1 MPEKEERRVY
11 AVGKEME
18 AAGRTR
24 GGDALTL
31 GRRAG
36 EQVRTGE
43 GPVRNRECLTAQ
55 GRRAGPTGASE
66 GAPPLLASAR
76 SRFCE
81 ELEFDGRRVRTRRIA
96 ERG

>member
-36 EQVRTGE
+36 EQVQTGE

-55 GRRAGPTGASE
+55 GRRAGPTDASE
-66 GAPPLLASAR
+66 GVPPSLARA
-76 SRFCE
+76 RFCE
-81 ELEFDGRRVRTRRIA
+81 ELEDSRRVRTRRIA